1 MDRLRKSFLTDYPD
15 VLADEIGPN
24 APVRGDKC
32 EARIYLK
39 EGATPKT
46 MRLMQPNWERR
57 EGTEEI
63 TDDWLK
69 AERIERCDGPWSAS
83 CFPVLR
89 PCKAPSGVID
99 FRPMNDQFQE
109 FFLSCPHN

>member
-1 MDRLRKSFLTDYPD
+1 MRKALMTDYPD

-24 APVRGDKC
+24 PPVRGDKC

-39 EGATPKT
+39 EGATPKK

-89 PCKAPSGVID
+89 SGKVTRGIIE
-99 FRPMNDQFQE
+99 FRPINEQCQE
-109 FFLSCPHN
+109 DSYPLPQN